1 MNSGAVEIDTEK
13 VDEAVLAL
21 LYLGLHETARTWKSF
36 DWDALGR
43 LHKAG
48 YITDPVG
55 KAKSV
60 MFTYGG
66 LAASE
71 LAFVKLFRRRDGKP

>member
-1 MNSGAVEIDTEK
+1 MNTGAVEIDTEK

-60 MFTYGG
+60 MFTDRG

-71 LAFVKLFRRRDGKP
+71 RAFAKLFRRRDGKP

>member
-1 MNSGAVEIDTEK
+1 MNTEAAGIDTEK

-21 LYLGLHETARTWKSF
+21 LYLGLHEKARTWKSF

-48 YITDPVG
+48 YITAPVS

-60 MFTYGG
+60 MFTDKG
-66 LAASE
+66 LCASE
-71 LAFVKLFRRRDGKP
+71 RAFAKLFSRLGGKA

>member
-1 MNSGAVEIDTEK
+1 MNTEAAGIDTEK

-21 LYLGLHETARTWKSF
+21 LYLGLHERARTWKSF

-48 YITDPVG
+48 YITDPVS

-60 MFTYGG
+60 MFTDKG
-66 LAASE
+66 LSASE
-71 LAFVKLFRRRDGKP
+71 RAFAKLFSWPSGKA